1 MNGPARKRANPFAQ
15 LWRPAALLASLIC
28 VGSLG
33 YWLLTGGTHSVTD
46 CFYAALVTVTTIGYE
61 DLLQVHTS
69 PVLLGF
75 TAVLAFGGIGVA
87 TWSVSMLTGAIVEGD
102 LANYFKERKM
112 EKRAASLSGHAI
124 LCGVGETGV
133 HILAEFARAGRPLVV
148 IEHDPDR
155 AAHLREQHPKEII
168 LSGDATD
175 EEMLAA
181 AGLANAAVLIAALH
195 EDRDNMFLVI
205 TARTLAPRLIIISK
219 CVDPQR
225 LPRFEKAGANFTV
238 SPNQIGGMRMASQ
251 ALRPDVVGFLDV
263 MLRAAGDAVRV
274 HQATVSETSPLAGK
288 TLGEARLY
296 ETTGVRV
303 IGGITAHG
311 APPEYNLPDGW
322 RIAPGALLFYI
333 AAKSQ
338 SEALQTLAGAA
349 AD

>member
-1 MNGPARKRANPFAQ
+1 MSGSSRRRANPFTP
-15 LWRPAALLASLIC
+15 LWRPAALLAGLIC
-28 VGSLG
+28 LGSLG
-33 YWLLTGGTHSVTD
+33 YWLLTGGDRPMTD
-46 CFYAALVTVTTIGYE
+46 YFYASLVTVTTIGYE
-61 DLLQVHTS
+61 DLLQVHRS
-69 PVLLGF
+69 PGLLAF
-75 TAVLAFGGIGVA
+75 TAVLAFGGIGIA

-148 IEHDPDR
+148 IEHDPIR
-155 AAHLREQHPKEII
+155 VVHLQQQYPKDII

-175 EEMLAA
+175 EEMLEA
-181 AGLANAAVLIAALH
+181 AGLSRAAVLITALH

-205 TARTLAPRLIIISK
+205 TARTLAPGLIIISK
-219 CVDPQR
+219 CVDPHR

-238 SPNQIGGMRMASQ
+238 SPNQIGGLRMASQ

-274 HQATVSETSPLAGK
+274 HQATVSPSSPLTGK
-288 TLGEARLY
+288 TLGEVRLY

-311 APPEYNLPDGW
+311 APPEYNLPDSW
-322 RIAPGALLFYI
+322 RIESGALIFYI
-333 AAKSQ
+333 AAKPQ
-338 SEALQTLAGAA
+338 SESLQTLAGAA